1 MFLQVV
7 SSEKWKEHYKKEEE
21 LKMQKEVKRNNR
33 KKRSKSSTGT
43 EDDWVCKE
51 CSDGVDEIL

>member
-1 MFLQVV
+1 MFFFQVV

-21 LKMQKEVKRNNR
+21 MKLQREIARKNKNR
-33 KKRSKSSTGT
+33 RKSSF

-51 CSDGVDEIL
+51 CTVSARLVC